1 MNNLLKGKSTKAA
14 GNTLAQEGFISSL
27 NTSGA
32 LDEGSGF
39 ERKFGASETN
49 PEYAARLEA
58 WKNRGK
64 GGGPMGALAAAAPV
78 AAVDQP
84 APMGMNAPGGTTA
97 TSSQPSI
104 GQSGGGGPVDL
115 PVVNALRPGLG
126 SRIPPEL
133 YSALA
138 GLKRIY

>member
-1 MNNLLKGKSTKAA
+1 MANLLKGKSTRAA
-14 GNTLAQEGFISSL
+14 GNTAVQEQFISGL

-39 ERKFGASETN
+39 SRGFGQGETN
-49 PEYAARLEA
+49 EQYAARLEA
-58 WKNRGK
+58 WKGNK
-64 GGGPMGALAAAAPV
+64 GGGGGAASPAAAAMGGLS
-78 AAVDQP
+78 AAGP
-84 APMGMNAPGGTTA
+84 TGAA
-97 TSSQPSI
+97 TQSQADVSM
-104 GQSGGGGPVDL
+104 SGGGGPVDL
-115 PVVNALRPGLG
+115 PAVNAIRPGLG